1 MPFFLLPIKSIRGCI
16 GREKKL
22 KVIPEICIVDER
34 RGKAPPPEVHLPDH
48 LWHRIINLSNPY
60 DIINWRRVC
69 RRLKTLI
76 DHRFATIIYL
86 DVWKTDINAIVESE
100 PSKYLRQL
108 LCWRVIFETG
118 EYPVLFVFDYRLFND
133 TGFVRR

>member
-34 RGKAPPPEVHLPDH
+34 CSKVSSPEVHLPDN

-76 DHRFATIIYL
+76 DHRFSTIIYL
-86 DVWKTDINAIVESE
+86 DVWKTDIYSIVENE
-100 PSKYLRQL
+100 PSK
-108 LCWRVIFETG
+108 CMNNCFVDETG
-118 EYPVLFVFDYRLFND
+118 EIPPVLFYIFHYR
-133 TGFVRR
+133 FV